1 MKSFVF
7 LFLWQTNS
15 LSRIESFSAPC
26 NSISR
31 YYQLCIRT
39 SQLHLINEES
49 SQLLDEGSSS
59 SAAAF
64 VSRLNFLKS
73 ERKISKWNSSLMDI
87 KSATTKADLQFVSRT
102 SFSSLNYFEDIIE
115 GARKS
120 QQAGSIELPFIYVS
134 VASFLLSSIVIP
146 LMSIPNSIKNV
157 LGLFFL
163 LLPFLLIIVNLAVP
177 TLYLNLQKKN
187 SKANTQDLSE
197 RILYHEAGH
206 LLAGY
211 LCGIPIISYDIT
223 GDRDAGTT
231 IELDISEKSTMAE
244 SMQVIKNK
252 SGNLL
257 VVSMA
262 GMVSETLRFGDSKGG
277 AEDLQFATE
286 ILRLLRTPNE
296 EKEGALR
303 WAVLKALLLLRI
315 HRDSLD
321 RVAESMRREASIA
334 VCIQTIENDVS

>member
-1 MKSFVF
+1 
-7 LFLWQTNS
+7 
-15 LSRIESFSAPC
+15 
-26 NSISR
+26 
-31 YYQLCIRT
+31 
-39 SQLHLINEES
+39 LINEEL
-49 SQLLDEGSSS
+49 SQLLDEAKLSPS
-59 SAAAF
+59 SATDF
-64 VSRLNFLKS
+64 VTRLNALKN
-73 ERKISKWNSSLMDI
+73 EGKISKWSSTLMDI
-87 KSATTKADLQFVSRT
+87 KSSTTKADLQFVSRT

-115 GARKS
+115 GAKKS
-120 QQAGSIELPFIYVS
+120 QQAGSIELPFIYIS
-134 VASFLLSSIVIP
+134 VFSFLLSSIVIP
-146 LMSIPNSIKNV
+146 LISIPNSVKNV

-163 LLPFLLIIVNLAVP
+163 LLPFLLILINLAAP
-177 TLYLNLQKKN
+177 TLYLSLQKKK
-187 SKANTQDLSE
+187 SKANTEDLNE

-244 SMQVIKNK
+244 KMQSLKNK

-257 VVSMA
+257 TVSMA

-286 ILRLLRTPNE
+286 ILRILKTPNE

-303 WAVLKALLLLRI
+303 WAVLKSLLLLRI
-315 HRDSLD
+315 HRDALD
-321 RVAESMRREASIA
+321 RVADSMRKEASVAI
-334 VCIQTIENDVS
+334 CIQTIEDDIP